1 VGVRLTQ
8 AIKTLARLVR
18 RPLIILV
25 ALTVVVSVSAIG
37 YVVVTQRNP
46 FCFAIT
52 AHGLLQQMTV
62 GDLTKASDTI
72 LIGTVTQVGPSWQT
86 ISGWVFTS
94 VTVNTSR
101 YLKSPMSLVT
111 VQLRIEGGS
120 TTCGGLI
127 VEDQPSF
134 VKGPLVLLF
143 LRMTNYNSHD
153 SYLAVVGGPQGKY
166 TIENGSAWWGDPSNA
181 VPLDDLI
188 AEINRNI

>member
-1 VGVRLTQ
+1 MTQ
-8 AIKTLARLVR
+8 AIKTIARLVR
-18 RPLIILV
+18 KPLIILV
-25 ALTVVVSVSAIG
+25 ALTLVVSVSAIG

-52 AHGLLQQMTV
+52 AHGLLVQMTV
-62 GDLTKASDTI
+62 AELTRESNTI
-72 LIGTVTQVGPSWQT
+72 LIGTVAQVGPSWQT

-94 VTVNTSR
+94 VTVNASE
-101 YLKSPMSLVT
+101 YLKNPMSQAT

-120 TTCGGLI
+120 TICGGLI

-134 VKGPLVLLF
+134 VKGPRVLLF
-143 LRMTNYNSHD
+143 LRTTSYNSPD
-153 SYLAVVGGPQGKY
+153 SHLAVVGGPQGKY
-166 TIENGSAWWGDPSNA
+166 TIENGRAWWGDPSNA

>member
-1 VGVRLTQ
+1 MGLRLAQ
-8 AIKTLARLVR
+8 AIKALAKFVR

-25 ALTVVVSVSAIG
+25 ALTLVVSVSAMG

-46 FCFAIT
+46 FCFALT
-52 AHGLLQQMTV
+52 AHGLLQQMSV
-62 GDLTKASDTI
+62 ADLTKASDTI
-72 LIGTVTQVGPSWQT
+72 LMGTVAQVGPSWQT
-86 ISGWVFTS
+86 TSGWVFTS
-94 VTVNTSR
+94 VTVNTSE
-101 YLKSPMSLVT
+101 YLKNPMSQVT
-111 VQLRIEGGS
+111 VELRIQGGS

-134 VKGPLVLLF
+134 VKGALVLLF
-143 LRMTNYNSHD
+143 LGMTSYNSPD

-188 AEINRNI
+188 AEINRNL